1 MNTMAYLLKSMA
13 IGFLGMSGMITL
25 SIAPLFKIDV
35 SSLVLLTS
43 LIIPIYSFYELRKV
57 D

>member
-1 MNTMAYLLKSMA
+1 MAYLLKSMA
-13 IGFLGMSGMITL
+13 IGFLGMGGMITL